1 MVQISLTSGLKVRP
15 NRWVGKNPKQG
26 GCMDTIPIS
35 VEGFRKL
42 RQELEELKKER
53 PEVIQSIKEAR
64 EEGDLRENAGYD
76 AARERQGML
85 EARINYIESRL
96 SKCDVIDIH
105 SMDGDKVAFG
115 ATVEIEDIDTE
126 ERKKFTLLGPD
137 EADYKKGSISVHS
150 PLARALLGKE
160 AGEDAVVDAPRGKV
174 DYEIIS
180 VEYKGFP
187 EGHLA

>member
-1 MVQISLTSGLKVRP
+1 
-15 NRWVGKNPKQG
+15 
-26 GCMDTIPIS
+26 MDTIPIS
-35 VEGFRKL
+35 EEGFQKL

-53 PEVIQSIKEAR
+53 PEVIQAIKEAR

-96 SKCDVIDIH
+96 PRCDVIDIH
-105 SMDGDKVAFG
+105 SMQGDKVAFG

-160 AGEDAVVDAPRGKV
+160 AGDDAVVDAPRGKI

-180 VEYKGFP
+180 VHYKGFP
-187 EGHLA
+187 PGHFED